1 MIMPETEPRTESN
14 GMNLDESSIQS
25 RVGSQLT
32 RLADALG
39 AVPTSADQPSLC
51 AGWTVRHVL
60 AHMTMAARY
69 DGPAFHAE
77 LEAAGY
83 DFTQLSET
91 VARRDATLP
100 FENLLDDLR
109 SDTMAG
115 WAPPVGGAMGA
126 LTHAVIH
133 GLDITSA
140 LGLDRTSD
148 DDASRLVLDSLTA
161 NPAHFHVDPAGRL
174 LRATDL
180 DWQHGTGKPVDASA
194 ADLILAL
201 AGRPRPGINL
211 NAIPRPS

>member
-1 MIMPETEPRTESN
+1 
-14 GMNLDESSIQS
+14 MNLDEAEIQS
-25 RVGSQLT
+25 RVGPQLA
-32 RLADALG
+32 RLADTLS

-69 DGPAFHAE
+69 DGPAFHTE
-77 LEAAGY
+77 LEAASY
-83 DFTQLSET
+83 DFHQLSET
-91 VARRDATLP
+91 LARRDGRLP
-100 FENLLDDLR
+100 LEQLLQDLR
-109 SDTMAG
+109 SDTMAV

-133 GLDITSA
+133 GLDITGA

-148 DDASRLVLDSLTA
+148 DDASRLVLDSLA
-161 NPAHFHVDPAGRL
+161 SNAADHFQVDPAGHL

-180 DWQHGTGKPVDASA
+180 NWEYGTGVYVGASA

-201 AGRPRPGINL
+201 AGRQRPGIDL
-211 NAIPRPS
+211 PDTSGHSL